1 MLSKKNTIFLF
12 LIISTV
18 LLSVSYLRFQDFK
31 QNSRLVAEQSV
42 KSGASEIARVISE
55 FRRRIVLFAE
65 EHRSLL
71 LALVDVPTDDKR
83 YQQLT
88 QLLQKNFPNVFAA
101 TLAKSNGIAILNGL
115 DSLVGNGCRRDIR
128 SFVGSLEGH
137 GVYVHGSP
145 KNNPHHFDIMV
156 PFIFPSGE
164 EGVFFVSFYAKQLA
178 LILRSIEV
186 TGHNLYLTITK
197 DVDGVVSENNA
208 KISKSYI
215 EVSSEGARDEI
226 VREMLLTPEEN
237 ASVLASAIPEGT
249 RWLLVDVPDES
260 LIADKIKQ
268 IFFETIL
275 IEFVFLGLLFL
286 VFRLSGKVVNIEKQ
300 HEAAEEANRIKSEFL
315 SVISHELRTPL
326 NAIIGMSELIQDTKL
341 DQEQGQYLDLLIQSE
356 EHLLKLINDIL
367 DYTNIDANKFS
378 LKESAFRFDDIITGY
393 YQFMQTKAD
402 EKGIK
407 LTVKKASSIPELLIS
422 DEKRLL
428 QALQKIGDNA
438 IKFTDENGQID
449 LTVEM
454 KSEDENEVLLCFSIK
469 DNGIG
474 IKADYLDKLFHT
486 FSQLDGSTTRQYGG
500 MGIGLKLSQK
510 LIQKMG
516 GEIWVESE
524 IGKGSTFFFTIKLL
538 KLVSNEGD

>member
-1 MLSKKNTIFLF
+1 MLNIKNTIFVF
-12 LIISTV
+12 LIISIV
-18 LLSVSYLRFQDFK
+18 LLSVSYLRFHDFK

-42 KSGASEIARVISE
+42 KSGASETARVISE
-55 FRRRIVLFAE
+55 IRRRIGLFAE

-71 LALVDVPTDDKR
+71 LALVDVPTDNER

-88 QLLQKNFPNVFAA
+88 QLLQKHFPNVFAA
-101 TLAKSNGIAILNGL
+101 TLAKNDGVAILNGL
-115 DSLVGNGCRRDIR
+115 DSLVGNACRRDIR

-137 GVYVHGSP
+137 GVYVHRSP
-145 KNNPHHFDIMV
+145 QNNPHHFDIMV

-186 TGHNLYLTITK
+186 PGHNLYLTITK
-197 DVDGVVSENNA
+197 GYDEKLSANNP
-208 KISKSYI
+208 KSSKSYI
-215 EVSSEGARDEI
+215 EVSSDGARDEI
-226 VREMLLTPEEN
+226 IREQLLTPDEKKSE
-237 ASVLASAIPEGT
+237 LASALPEGT
-249 RWLLVDVPDES
+249 RWQLIDVPDEA
-260 LIADKIKQ
+260 LFTDKIKQ
-268 IFFETIL
+268 IFFETVL
-275 IEFVFLGLLFL
+275 IEFVFLGLFFV
-286 VFRLSGKVVNIEKQ
+286 VFRLSGKVAKVEKQ
-300 HEAAEEANRIKSEFL
+300 HEAAAEANRIKSEFL

-326 NAIIGMSELIQDTKL
+326 NAITGISQLILDTKL
-341 DQEQGQYLDLLIQSE
+341 DQEQREYVYLSMQSE

-367 DYTNIDANKFS
+367 DYTNIDANNFA
-378 LKESAFRFDDIITGY
+378 LEESGFVFDDIITRY

-407 LTVKKASSIPELLIS
+407 LTVKKASSIPDLLIG
-422 DEKRLL
+422 DEKRLS
-428 QALQKIGDNA
+428 QVLQKISDNA
-438 IKFTDENGQID
+438 VKFTGENGLVD
-449 LTVEM
+449 LTIEM
-454 KSEDENEVLLCFSIK
+454 KNENENEVLLYFSIK

-474 IKADYLDKLFHT
+474 IKADDLDKLFHT

-516 GEIWVESE
+516 GEIWVESK

-538 KLVSNEGD
+538 KLVSNEGG